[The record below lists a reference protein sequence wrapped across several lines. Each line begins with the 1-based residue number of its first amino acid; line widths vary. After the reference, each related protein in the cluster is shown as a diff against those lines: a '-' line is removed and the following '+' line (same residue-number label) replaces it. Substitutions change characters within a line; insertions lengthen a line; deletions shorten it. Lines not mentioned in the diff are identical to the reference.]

1 MILIYLQRDA
11 RGESTSYTAWN
22 YVEWDTERARVH
34 AIGGIRRDWRC
45 DMFPCLRKVFAPMLQ
60 AVGV

>member
-1 MILIYLQRDA
+1 MIIIYLQRDP
-11 RGESTSYTAWN
+11 RGGSKSYTEYN

-45 DMFPCLRKVFAPMLQ
+45 DMFPDLRKVFAPML
-60 AVGV
+60 VKVLP